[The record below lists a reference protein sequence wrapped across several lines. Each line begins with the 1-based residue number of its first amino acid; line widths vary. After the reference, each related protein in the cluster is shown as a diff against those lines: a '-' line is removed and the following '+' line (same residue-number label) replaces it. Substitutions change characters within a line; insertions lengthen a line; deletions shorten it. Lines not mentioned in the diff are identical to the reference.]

1 MLKRAREIEHQLS
14 TWRREFHVHP
24 ELGFQETRTADRVN
38 ELLAT
43 YQPSPIAD
51 ELRAE
56 LRDIVTKAKV
66 RHGRTAAVATRLIR
80 GGREMSNELLTQ
92 ITTSIIEGEP
102 DEAVDLTRQA
112 IEADLEPLTIINEGL
127 VPGMN
132 IVGAK
137 FQSGEY
143 FLPHLIIAASG
154 MQRAMELLEPELQ
167 ARQEVVERAGTL
179 VIGSVAGD
187 IHEIGKTLVGTM
199 MSASGF
205 QVYDLGVNVPTET
218 FVAKVKESGANLLG
232 LSALLTTTMT
242 VQREVI
248 EALEEAGI
256 RDQVKVIIGGAPVS
270 QKWAD
275 TIGAD
280 GYAEDAVGAMSIPFI
295 YRGRSNSKESLAPL
309 ATEQVARVASR
320 AESGV

>member
-1 MLKRAREIEHQLS
+1 MS
-14 TWRREFHVHP
+14 S
-24 ELGFQETRTADRVN
+24 
-38 ELLAT
+38 ELL
-43 YQPSPIAD
+43 
-51 ELRAE
+51 
-56 LRDIVTKAKV
+56 VK
-66 RHGRTAAVATRLIR
+66 
-80 GGREMSNELLTQ
+80 
-92 ITTSIIEGEP
+92 ITNSLVEGEP
-102 DEAVDLTRQA
+102 DATVDLVRQA
-112 IEADLEPLTIINEGL
+112 LEARLAPLTIINEGL

-132 IVGAK
+132 IVGDK

-154 MQRAMELLEPELQ
+154 MQQAMELLEPELR
-167 ARQEVVERAGTL
+167 ARQEVVEKAGTV

-187 IHEIGKTLVGTM
+187 IHEIGKSLVATM

-205 QVYDLGVNVPTET
+205 QVYDLGVDVPTAT
-218 FVAKVKESGANLLG
+218 FVEKVKETGANVLG

-270 QKWAD
+270 QEWAD

-280 GYAEDAVGAMSIPFI
+280 GFAEDAIGAIELTKKLM
-295 YRGRSNSKESLAPL
+295 G
-309 ATEQVARVASR
+309 
-320 AESGV
+320 